1 MNLSRFKQLL
11 ESKMG
16 NVKPLLMEQK
26 DPPAISP
33 NQTLSLTCQNFT
45 IYQDNGEDKIR
56 LLSTEDINGKL
67 LTNSRVIQASS
78 FQDVGHKVGDVYG
91 SGFQETYDE
100 ENVMLEFNLKTDQPS
115 VEVFAPESDAYD
127 YTFILKPVS
136 KQLKL
141 LLAIQ
146 GQGKNIIFNVKGGR
160 EVSFCKIT
168 KNDPSNEF
176 LTTLTTNWGLN
187 NAPFA

>member
-1 MNLSRFKQLL
+1 
-11 ESKMG
+11 MG

-26 DPPAISP
+26 DPPTISP

-45 IYQDNGEDKIR
+45 IYQDNGEDKIK
-56 LLSTEDINGKL
+56 LLSKEVINGKL
-67 LTNSRVIQASS
+67 LTDSQVIQASS

-100 ENVMLEFNLKTDQPS
+100 ENVMLKFNLKTDQPS
-115 VEVFAPESDAYD
+115 FEIYGAETTDYD

-141 LLAIQ
+141 LLALQ
-146 GQGKNIIFNVKGGR
+146 GEGKNIIFNVEMGK